1 MKVKPISKE
10 RMYEI
15 IRSPVVTEKAT
26 FVSEYNQVVFRV
38 AINSNK
44 QEIKQAIETLFKVKV
59 KSINTLRQSGKIKRF
74 KGTIGKRPE
83 VKKAFITL
91 EEGNTIDVT
100 TGI

>member
-1 MKVKPISKE
+1 MTRNSISKE

-15 IRSPVVTEKAT
+15 IRSPIVTEKST
-26 FVSEYNQVVFRV
+26 FVSEYNQVVFQV

-44 QEIKQAIETLFKVKV
+44 KEIKEALETLFKVKV
-59 KSINTLRQSGKIKRF
+59 KSVNTIRQNGKIKRF
-74 KGTIGKRPE
+74 KGTIGKRPD

-91 EEGNTIDVT
+91 EEGNTIDVS

>member
-59 KSINTLRQSGKIKRF
+59 KSINTLNLIIKFICNYNDGK
-74 KGTIGKRPE
+74 
-83 VKKAFITL
+83 KKTL
-91 EEGNTIDVT
+91 IF
-100 TGI
+100 

>member
-1 MKVKPISKE
+1 MKKQSISKE

-15 IRSPVVTEKAT
+15 IRSPIVTEKST
-26 FVSEYNQVVFRV
+26 FVSEHNQVVFHV

-44 QEIKQAIETLFKVKV
+44 VEIKQAIEGLFKVKV
-59 KSINTLRQSGKIKRF
+59 KSVNTLRQNGKVKRF
-74 KGTIGKRPE
+74 KGTTGKRPE

>member
-1 MKVKPISKE
+1 MKVKSISKE

-15 IRSPVVTEKAT
+15 IRSPIVTEKAT
-26 FVSEYNQVVFRV
+26 FVSEHNQVVFQV
-38 AINSNK
+38 SIDSNK
-44 QEIKQAIETLFKVKV
+44 KEIKEAIETLFKVKV
-59 KSINTLRQSGKIKRF
+59 KSVNTLRQSGKVKRF

-91 EEGNTIDVT
+91 EEGSTIDVS